1 MEAAT
6 PNGIYRDA
14 TTMDIHDLVRVLNEN
29 VGTTVVQTMAGV
41 KHRSSPHK
49 WAKPDGPVPGPE
61 AETRLRLGYRVWKT
75 LQMGEGSNV
84 ALAWLLGGNP
94 RLDEHVPV
102 LYIQQNRSREVLG
115 AAEAF
120 INDTYAP

>member
-1 MEAAT
+1 M
-6 PNGIYRDA
+6 
-14 TTMDIHDLVRVLNEN
+14 
-29 VGTTVVQTMAGV
+29 
-41 KHRSSPHK
+41 
-49 WAKPDGPVPGPE
+49 PGPE
-61 AETRLRLGYRVWKT
+61 AETRLRLGYRVGKT

-94 RLDEHVPV
+94 RLDEYVPA

-120 INDTYAP
+120 VNDTYAA